1 MKPQEIIVTQS
12 EAIRNA
18 DGEYH
23 EHAFFYII
31 INGDFKVKNLKF
43 IQKHKKDKKRS
54 KNSLHNCNKVLQKGE
69 FFGELAFILN
79 TRRSST
85 VKALYY
91 SSLACVTAD
100 TFENMMI

>member
-1 MKPQEIIVTQS
+1 MLSDLQVQHVKPQEIIVTQS

-54 KNSLHNCNKVLQKGE
+54 KNSLHNCNKVLQKSPPI
-69 FFGELAFILN
+69 FG
-79 TRRSST
+79 
-85 VKALYY
+85 AL
-91 SSLACVTAD
+91 S
-100 TFENMMI
+100 